1 MSDNLT
7 FFKVKWARKSRKDDF
22 HAVGKYLKGKKCFI
36 YSVLSKVG
44 SIIDVDTLP
53 LFCRIIKSKILI
65 FEPTVVCCKKG
76 KKQPLEMLYE
86 KAVLKDF
93 AIFTQ
98 KQQICR
104 SLF

>member
-7 FFKVKWARKSRKDDF
+7 FFKVEWARKSRKDDF
-22 HAVGKYLKGKKCFI
+22 HAVGKYLKWKKSFI

-65 FEPTVVCCKKG
+65 FDPTVVCCKKD

-98 KQQICR
+98 KQQIYR